1 MRARFA
7 RGGSGLLAALL
18 TLGSA
23 SISLGGELESAQL
36 VQPQGQPEGEVIPE
50 GEPVASPEP
59 ADEAAYDPLFD
70 EPQEATG
77 DLEIFDPLEG
87 GNRAIFV
94 FNRQVDRAFWGP
106 LTKGYRLVVP
116 GPVRRGLR
124 RAFINLNAPVYVVNH
139 LLRLRPLDA
148 LETLGAF
155 TMNASF
161 GLLGFLN
168 AAERGLNIQLKP
180 ADLGATLALYGVDSG
195 PYLMIPLLGPTTVRD
210 GLGFVAERAFHPLT
224 YVLPISTL
232 LMWGGGWGMTY
243 REETWDGLQALDDSS
258 IDPYSVLRSA
268 YTQARA
274 RDIDAARRERDGDIE
289 IEPL

>member
-1 MRARFA
+1 MRARLA
-7 RGGSGLLAALL
+7 RGGISLLAALL
-18 TLGSA
+18 VFGWASA
-23 SISLGGELESAQL
+23 SLGGELKPAPEAQDR
-36 VQPQGQPEGEVIPE
+36 PEAIPE
-50 GEPVASPEP
+50 GSFPGPSGSDSDPDAN
-59 ADEAAYDPLFD
+59 YDPLFD
-70 EPQEATG
+70 PQEATG

-106 LTKGYRLVVP
+106 ITKGYRLAVP
-116 GPVRRGLR
+116 GPVRRAIR

-139 LLRLRPLDA
+139 LLRLEPLDA

-155 TMNASF
+155 TMNFSF
-161 GLLGFLN
+161 GMLGFLN

-195 PYLMIPLLGPTTVRD
+195 PYLVIPLLGPTTVRD

-224 YVLPISTL
+224 YVLPVSTL

-258 IDPYSVLRSA
+258 VDPYAVLRSA

-274 RDIDAARRERDGDIE
+274 RDIEAARRERDDVM
-289 IEPL
+289 EPL

>member
-1 MRARFA
+1 MRPRRAR
-7 RGGSGLLAALL
+7 SSTVLLAALL
-18 TLGSA
+18 VVGSTPVA
-23 SISLGGELESAQL
+23 LGGEPEQTPPAEPKSGE
-36 VQPQGQPEGEVIPE
+36 VPEGSSVRLP
-50 GEPVASPEP
+50 GSV
-59 ADEAAYDPLFD
+59 DAYDPLFD

-77 DLEIFDPLEG
+77 DLEIFDPLEP
-87 GNRAIFV
+87 GNRAVFQ
-94 FNRQVDRAFWGP
+94 FNRQIDRAFWSP
-106 LTKGYRLVVP
+106 VTRGYRLVVP
-116 GPVRRGLR
+116 GPVRRALR

-155 TMNASF
+155 AMNASF
-161 GLLGFLN
+161 GMLGFLN
-168 AAERGLNIQLKP
+168 AAERGLNIELKP

-195 PYLMIPLLGPTTVRD
+195 PYLVVPLLGPTTVRD

-258 IDPYSVLRSA
+258 LDPYSVLRSA
-268 YTQARA
+268 YIQARA
-274 RDIDAARRERDGDIE
+274 RDLEEARLERADE
-289 IEPL
+289 LEPL

>member
-1 MRARFA
+1 MRPRCARS
-7 RGGSGLLAALL
+7 GTGLLTALL
-18 TLGSA
+18 ILGS
-23 SISLGGELESAQL
+23 SSTSLGGELAPAVE
-36 VQPQGQPEGEVIPE
+36 GQAEVVPEGNA
-50 GEPVASPEP
+50 PVP
-59 ADEAAYDPLFD
+59 ADPAANPEYDPLFD

-77 DLEIFDPLEG
+77 DLEIFDPLEE
-87 GNRAIFV
+87 GNRAVFV

-106 LTKGYRLVVP
+106 ITKGYRLVVP
-116 GPVRRGLR
+116 GPVRRALR

-139 LLRLRPLDA
+139 LLRLEPLDA

-155 TMNASF
+155 AMNASF
-161 GLLGFLN
+161 GMLGFLN
-168 AAERGLNIQLKP
+168 AAERGLNIELKP

-195 PYLMIPLLGPTTVRD
+195 PYLVIPLLGPTTVRD

-224 YVLPISTL
+224 YLLPVSTL

-274 RDIDAARRERDGDIE
+274 RDIEAARRERDDVM
-289 IEPL
+289 EPL